1 MSKNN
6 YMYQIN
12 YLKRA
17 ETRVILIIFN
27 GVLCYVRAYTATVS
41 YRRSTSIRYQKN
53 YSLVNDCI

>member
-27 GVLCYVRAYTATVS
+27 VRAYTATVS